1 MSQATVDRI
10 MRAVLRKRPMTGAQ
24 VEFARRE
31 IELLVAEF
39 LEQPKPNT
47 LAAR

>member
-24 VEFARRE
+24 LELARRE
-31 IELLVAEF
+31 IERLVAEF
-39 LEQPKPNT
+39 LEQHKSN
-47 LAAR
+47 ASGAR

>member
-24 VEFARRE
+24 MELARRE
-31 IELLVAEF
+31 IERLVAEF
-39 LEQPKPNT
+39 LEQPKPNAS
-47 LAAR
+47 AAR